1 MEKINLYNIKKKY
14 LMDLIQKSSDMMR
27 ELSMPNETEKCA
39 TLLKRLREET
49 FKVVIMGRFKVG
61 KSTFINAL
69 LGNGDMLPAKATP
82 CTAIINEVKYSKDE
96 RYAIIHFKHPIPT
109 PMPKLA
115 PNVKAYI
122 EKFAGKPVS
131 PIKIKPN
138 DINQFVVINDE
149 AEDQKEGTV
158 QAPFEKAEIFWDLPL
173 CEQGVEIIDTP
184 GLEENIARTIVT
196 KSYLTQADAIVF
208 VLDCNALCSESEKES
223 IQEDVQSAGHDYA
236 IFVCNRINQIKDK
249 DKDELKSRAYK
260 MLQDKTQLGREGV
273 VFIDAETAKDSKA
286 ANDMDKYAQTGM
298 PEFEEQLSKVLV
310 NKRGNIKLA
319 QPAKQL
325 ESAIEYAL
333 VTAIPNE
340 RQMLSTSTAEIQKR
354 LQQELPNLENLR
366 RRKELLIVQLETEI
380 KEICRETEQLLQ
392 QHFNGIS
399 SCMPKIVNGIVC
411 DSHVTWN
418 PFKAKQSVK
427 DFTNELI
434 EKLQRKLT
442 KDTDEWQKA
451 ELEVF
456 ISSKLQKLADKFQ
469 TKLTDIFIEIEKV
482 KLRIAGL
489 SDADNPTTAE
499 RVSAS
504 VIGLLTGVG
513 FVATGV
519 GGALGFSKEFVTVLA
534 AQIAAGVI
542 LSWYIGITNPFTIV
556 MMLAIAFKG
565 AEWAMGKAEEKIRNK
580 IGEQVQTQLLEEKE
594 ESIRKAVD
602 VIKQQ
607 LENGKANVLE
617 AIDNEL
623 LSVEKMV
630 EQIKREKDAGE
641 QNVKVKL
648 AQLDSKAATFRGL
661 LANLQSFITNMQKQD
676 IDFEPLPMPDE
687 VPSNENPSQDNPTP
701 SPQGNEEN
709 IPTSDKPVLPE
720 ESDDKVECTNPA
732 CVNYKKKVLPAGTK
746 FCSEC
751 GCAIV
756 KEVKPEP
763 DKKDERIACPNP
775 ACKNHTQKVL
785 SPNTKFCPECGTKI
799 VVQQN
804 NPQPQQSSN
813 STYVIDPKL
822 DKFEKDGVVYIKAL
836 NHKHGDNECGGEVYI
851 GDNAIVMCGKCGVT
865 KRITDWY
872 LLNGSDVL
880 TNNKISIVTTKQR
893 TTLDTNLAY
902 NWGTL
907 PSMGRKWL
915 RKFASNFDD
924 YFNEF

>member
-122 EKFAGKPVS
+122 EKFADKPVS

-208 VLDCNALCSESEKES
+208 VLDCNALCSESEKEA

-286 ANDMDKYAQTGM
+286 MNDMAKYAQTGM
-298 PEFEEQLSKVLV
+298 LEFEDQLSKVLV

-333 VTAIPNE
+333 ATAIPNE

-366 RRKELLIVQLETEI
+366 RHKELLIVQLETEI
-380 KEICRETEQLLQ
+380 KEIVRDTENLLQ
-392 QHFNGIS
+392 QRFNSIS
-399 SCMPKIVNGIVC
+399 ADMPKLVNGIIC
-411 DSHVTWN
+411 DNHVSWN
-418 PFKAKQSVK
+418 PFKAKESVK
-427 DFTNELI
+427 KFTDELI
-434 EKLQRKLT
+434 EKLQRRLT
-442 KDTDEWQKA
+442 SEQEDWQKID
-451 ELEVF
+451 LEPF
-456 ISSKLQKLADKFQ
+456 IEKKLQHLAAKFQ
-469 TKLTDIFIEIEKV
+469 SKITEILVEIENI

-489 SDADNPTTAE
+489 SNGDNPNSFE
-499 RVSAS
+499 RISAT
-504 VIGLLTGVG
+504 VIGYLSGGIGGAV
-513 FVATGV
+513 V
-519 GGALGFSKEFVTVLA
+519 GGALGFSQEFITILA
-534 AQIAAGVI
+534 AQIAVGVV
-542 LSWYIGITNPFTIV
+542 LGTLIGLTNPFTIV
-556 MMLAIAFKG
+556 MMLAVAFKG
-565 AEWAMGKAEEKIRNK
+565 VNWATGKVEDKIRTK
-580 IGEQVQTQLLEEKE
+580 ISEQVQSQLLEEKE

-617 AIDNEL
+617 AIDAEL

-641 QNVKVKL
+641 HNVKVKL

-676 IDFEPLPMPDE
+676 IDFEPLPMADE
-687 VPSNENPSQDNPTP
+687 VPSNENLSQDNPTP
-701 SPQGNEEN
+701 SLQGNEEN

-720 ESDDKVECTNPA
+720 ESEDKVECTNPA
-732 CVNYKKKVLPAGTK
+732 CVNYKKKVLPADTK
-746 FCSEC
+746 FCPEC
-751 GCAIV
+751 GSAIV

-763 DKKDERIACPNP
+763 EEKDDKIVCPNP
-775 ACKNHTQKVL
+775 ECKNHHQKVL
-785 SPNTKFCPECGTKI
+785 APNTKFCPECGTKI
-799 VVQQN
+799 VA
-804 NPQPQQSSN
+804 QSNEPEPTSP
-813 STYVIDPKL
+813 TYVIDPKL
-822 DKFEKDGVVYIKAL
+822 DKYEKDGVVYYKVA
-836 NHKHGDNECGGEVYI
+836 NYKHGDNDCGGDIYI
-851 GDNAIVMCGKCGVT
+851 GDNAIAICGKCG
-865 KRITDWY
+865 KQKHFRYW
-872 LLNGSDVL
+872 LLADNNTNQGFPLLFCSDVIQGRIDISIISSVISKAGL
-880 TNNKISIVTTKQR
+880 KWFNICTNKI
-893 TTLDTNLAY
+893 LEN
-902 NWGTL
+902 
-907 PSMGRKWL
+907 
-915 RKFASNFDD
+915 
-924 YFNEF
+924 

>member
-14 LMDLIQKSSDMMR
+14 LLDLIQQSSGMMQG
-27 ELSMPNETEKCA
+27 LSMPNETEKCA
-39 TLLKRLREET
+39 TLLKRLREDT

-69 LGNGDMLPAKATP
+69 LGNGEILPAKATP

-115 PNVKAYI
+115 PKVKAYI
-122 EKFAGKPVS
+122 EKFAGKPVN
-131 PIKIKPN
+131 PIKIKPE

-158 QAPFEKAEIFWDLPL
+158 QAPFERAEIFWDLPL

-196 KSYLTQADAIVF
+196 KSYLSQADAIVF
-208 VLDCNALCSESEKES
+208 VLDCNALYSESEKGA
-223 IQEDVQSAGHDYA
+223 IQEDVLSAGHEYA

-249 DKDELKSRAYK
+249 DKEELKGRAYK
-260 MLQDKTQLGREGV
+260 MLQDKTRLGKEGI
-273 VFIDAETAKDSKA
+273 VFVNAEAAKDSKA
-286 ANDMDKYAQTGM
+286 VNDMDKYAQTGM
-298 PEFEEQLSKVLV
+298 LEFEEQLSKVLV
-310 NKRGNIKLA
+310 NKRGNIKLV

-333 VTAIPNE
+333 ATAIPNE
-340 RQMLSTSTAEIQKR
+340 RQMLSTSTDEIQKR
-354 LQQELPNLENLR
+354 LQKELPNLENLR
-366 RRKELLIVQLETEI
+366 RQKEYLTIQLDTEI
-380 KEICRETEQLLQ
+380 KEICRETELLLQ
-392 QHFNGIS
+392 QHFNVIS
-399 SCMPKIVNGIVC
+399 SNMPRIVNGIVC
-411 DSHVTWN
+411 VSHVTWN

-442 KDTDEWQKA
+442 KDTDEWQKS

-469 TKLTDIFIEIEKV
+469 TKITDIFIEIEKV

-513 FVATGV
+513 FIATGV

-565 AEWAMGKAEEKIRNK
+565 AQWAMGKAEEKIRNK
-580 IGEQVQTQLLEEKE
+580 IGEQVQAQLLEEKE
-594 ESIRKAVD
+594 ESIRKAVA
-602 VIKQQ
+602 VIREK
-607 LENGKANVLE
+607 LEQGSENVFT

-623 LSVEKMV
+623 QSVEKLV
-630 EQIKREKDAGE
+630 EQIKREKEAGE
-641 QNVKVKL
+641 QSVKAKL
-648 AQLDSKAATFRGL
+648 AQLDQKATTFRGL

-676 IDFEPLPMPDE
+676 IDFEPLPMPVE
-687 VPSNENPSQDNPTP
+687 VPANEVPPQDGLPPLPENPPSDSQSHDEQKNHT
-701 SPQGNEEN
+701 
-709 IPTSDKPVLPE
+709 
-720 ESDDKVECTNPA
+720 DDGEKLECSNPA
-732 CVNYKKKVLPAGTK
+732 CVNYRKKVLPAN
-746 FCSEC
+746 S
-751 GCAIV
+751 
-756 KEVKPEP
+756 
-763 DKKDERIACPNP
+763 
-775 ACKNHTQKVL
+775 
-785 SPNTKFCPECGTKI
+785 KFCPECGTKI

-822 DKFEKDGVVYIKAL
+822 DKFEKDGVEYYKVP
-836 NHKHGDNECGGEVYI
+836 NHKHGDNDCGGDIYI
-851 GDNAIVMCGKCGVT
+851 GDNATIVCGKCGET
-865 KRITDWY
+865 KRVIYWHP
-872 LLNGSDVL
+872 
-880 TNNKISIVTTKQR
+880 IHQ
-893 TTLDTNLAY
+893 TLDEDKYTMLTTTDRKILSDPNIAY
-902 NWGTL
+902 NWVGLL
-907 PSMGRKWL
+907 PLGRKWL
-915 RKFASNFDD
+915 RRYTANLDD
-924 YFNEF
+924 YFNDANFYNE

>member
-1 MEKINLYNIKKKY
+1 
-14 LMDLIQKSSDMMR
+14 MDLIQKSSDMMR

-208 VLDCNALCSESEKES
+208 VLDCNALCSESEKEA

-286 ANDMDKYAQTGM
+286 MNDMAKYAQTGM

-333 VTAIPNE
+333 ATAIPNE

-366 RRKELLIVQLETEI
+366 RHKELLIVQLETEI

-641 QNVKVKL
+641 HNVKVKL

-720 ESDDKVECTNPA
+720 ESEDKVECTNPA
-732 CVNYKKKVLPAGTK
+732 CVNYKKKVLPADTK
-746 FCSEC
+746 FCPEC
-751 GCAIV
+751 GCATV

-822 DKFEKDGVVYIKAL
+822 DKFEKDGVVYYKVP
-836 NHKHGDNECGGEVYI
+836 NHKHGDNDCGGDIYI
-851 GDNAIVMCGKCGVT
+851 GDNATIVCGKCGET
-865 KRITDWY
+865 KRVIYWHP
-872 LLNGSDVL
+872 
-880 TNNKISIVTTKQR
+880 IHH
-893 TTLDTNLAY
+893 TLDEDKYTMLTTTDRKIISDPNIAY
-902 NWGTL
+902 NWVGLL
-907 PSMGRKWL
+907 PLDRKWL
-915 RKFASNFDD
+915 RRYTANLDD
-924 YFNEF
+924 YFNDANFYNV

>member
-14 LMDLIQKSSDMMR
+14 LLDLIQKASSMMQG
-27 ELSMPNETEKCA
+27 LNMPNETEKCA

-115 PNVKAYI
+115 PKVKAYI
-122 EKFAGKPVS
+122 EKFAGKPVN
-131 PIKIKPN
+131 PIKIKPE

-158 QAPFEKAEIFWDLPL
+158 QSPFERAEIFWDLPL

-208 VLDCNALCSESEKES
+208 VLDCNALYSESEKEA
-223 IQEDVQSAGHDYA
+223 IQEDVLSAGHEYA

-249 DKDELKSRAYK
+249 DKEELKGRAYK
-260 MLQDKTQLGREGV
+260 MLQDKTRLGKEGV
-273 VFIDAETAKDSKA
+273 IFVDAETAKESKVV
-286 ANDMDKYAQTGM
+286 NDTDKYAQTGM
-298 PEFEEQLSKVLV
+298 LEFEEQLSKVLV
-310 NKRGNIKLA
+310 NKRGSIKLV

-333 VTAIPNE
+333 ATAIPNE
-340 RQMLSTSTAEIQKR
+340 RQMLGTSTAEIQNR
-354 LQQELPNLENLR
+354 LQKELPNLENLR
-366 RRKELLIVQLETEI
+366 RQKELLTIQLDTEI
-380 KEICRETEQLLQ
+380 KEICRETELLLQ
-392 QHFNGIS
+392 QHFNAIS
-399 SCMPKIVNGIVC
+399 ADIPKLVNGIAC
-411 DSHVTWN
+411 NNHVTWN

-434 EKLQRKLT
+434 ENLQRKLT
-442 KDTDEWQKA
+442 KDTEEWQKT

-456 ISSKLQKLADKFQ
+456 ISSKLQKLADRFQ
-469 TKLTDIFIEIEKV
+469 TRLTSIFIEIEKV

-513 FVATGV
+513 FIATGV

-542 LSWYIGITNPFTIV
+542 LSWYIGITNPFTLV

-565 AEWAMGKAEEKIRNK
+565 AQWAMGKAEEKIRNK
-580 IGEQVQTQLLEEKE
+580 IGEQVQAQLIEEKE
-594 ESIRKAVD
+594 ENIRKAVA
-602 VIKQQ
+602 VIREK
-607 LENGKANVLE
+607 LEQGSANVFA

-623 LSVEKMV
+623 HSVEKLV
-630 EQIKREKDAGE
+630 EQIKREKEAGE
-641 QNVKVKL
+641 QNVKTRL
-648 AQLDSKAATFRGL
+648 AQLEQKATTFRGL

-676 IDFEPLPMPDE
+676 IDFEPLPMPGE
-687 VPSNENPSQDNPTP
+687 VPSDEIPLQDLPENPPSDSQ
-701 SPQGNEEN
+701 SRNEQK
-709 IPTSDKPVLPE
+709 DHA
-720 ESDDKVECTNPA
+720 DDGEKVECSNPA
-732 CVNYKKKVLPAGTK
+732 CVNYRKKVLLADTK
-746 FCSEC
+746 FCPEC

-756 KEVKPEP
+756 RDVAPEPEVK
-763 DKKDERIACPNP
+763 DEKIACPNP
-775 ACKNHTQKVL
+775 ECKNHHQNVL
-785 SPNTKFCPECGTKI
+785 SPTTKFCPECGTKI
-799 VVQQN
+799 DAQQN
-804 NPQPQQSSN
+804 NPQPQQPAKPSN
-813 STYVIDPKL
+813 PTYVIDPKL
-822 DKFEKDGVVYIKAL
+822 DKFEKDGVVYYKVASANQDEE
-836 NHKHGDNECGGEVYI
+836 NHSLCYHEENGCGGEMYLGNNGVLI
-851 GDNAIVMCGKCGVT
+851 CGKCGEKKKLEYNVNVLNVAS
-865 KRITDWY
+865 KILRCQNADMQWY
-872 LLNGSDVL
+872 IRLLSEL
-880 TNNKISIVTTKQR
+880 KK
-893 TTLDTNLAY
+893 
-902 NWGTL
+902 
-907 PSMGRKWL
+907 
-915 RKFASNFDD
+915 
-924 YFNEF
+924 

>member
-14 LMDLIQKSSDMMR
+14 LMDLIQKSSDMMK

-39 TLLKRLREET
+39 TLLKRLREDT

-131 PIKIKPN
+131 PIKIKPG
-138 DINQFVVINDE
+138 DIDRFVVINDE

-184 GLEENIARTIVT
+184 GLEENIARTIIT

-223 IQEDVQSAGHDYA
+223 IKEDIQSAGHDYA

-249 DKDELKSRAYK
+249 DKEELKSRAYK
-260 MLQDKTQLGREGV
+260 MLQDKTQLGREGI

-286 ANDMDKYAQTGM
+286 ANDMGKYAQTGM
-298 PEFEEQLSKVLV
+298 PEFEEQLSRVLV

-333 VTAIPNE
+333 ATAIPNE

-366 RRKELLIVQLETEI
+366 RRKELLIIQLETEI
-380 KEICRETEQLLQ
+380 KEIVRDTETLLQ
-392 QHFNGIS
+392 QRFNSIS
-399 SCMPKIVNGIVC
+399 ADMPKLVNGIIC
-411 DSHVTWN
+411 DNHVSWN
-418 PFKAKQSVK
+418 PFKAKESVK
-427 DFTNELI
+427 KFTDELI
-434 EKLQRKLT
+434 EKLQKRLT
-442 KDTDEWQKA
+442 SEQEDWQKID
-451 ELEVF
+451 LEPF
-456 ISSKLQKLADKFQ
+456 IANKLQHLATKFQ
-469 TKLTDIFIEIEKV
+469 SKIAEIFVEIENI

-489 SDADNPTTAE
+489 SNGDNPNSFE
-499 RVSAS
+499 RISAT
-504 VIGLLTGVG
+504 VIGYLSGGIGGAV
-513 FVATGV
+513 V
-519 GGALGFSKEFVTVLA
+519 GGALGFSKEFITILA
-534 AQIAAGVI
+534 AQIAVGVV
-542 LSWYIGITNPFTIV
+542 LGTLIGLTNPFTIV
-556 MMLAIAFKG
+556 MMLAVAFKG
-565 AEWAMGKAEEKIRNK
+565 VNWATGKVEDKIRTK
-580 IGEQVQTQLLEEKE
+580 ISEQVQAQLLEEKE

-607 LENGKANVLE
+607 LKNGKANVLE

-687 VPSNENPSQDNPTP
+687 VPSNENPSQDNSTP

-720 ESDDKVECTNPA
+720 ESEDKVECTNPA

-746 FCSEC
+746 FCPEC
-751 GCAIV
+751 GSAIV
-756 KEVKPEP
+756 KKAEKPVSAENEE
-763 DKKDERIACPNP
+763 KIACPNP

-804 NPQPQQSSN
+804 NPQPQQPSN
-813 STYVIDPKL
+813 STHVIDPKL
-822 DKFEKDGVVYIKAL
+822 DKFEKDGVEYYRVASANQDEE
-836 NHKHGDNECGGEVYI
+836 NHSLCYHEENGCGGEMYLGNNGVLI
-851 GDNAIVMCGKCGVT
+851 CGKCGKKKKLEYNEHVMRT
-865 KRITDWY
+865 ISKLLREQKVNMTWY
-872 LLNGSDVL
+872 IEFVGNLNI
-880 TNNKISIVTTKQR
+880 NN
-893 TTLDTNLAY
+893 
-902 NWGTL
+902 
-907 PSMGRKWL
+907 
-915 RKFASNFDD
+915 
-924 YFNEF
+924 

>member
-14 LMDLIQKSSDMMR
+14 LLDLIQQSSVMMQG
-27 ELSMPNETEKCA
+27 LSMPNETEKCA
-39 TLLKRLREET
+39 TLLKRLREDT

-69 LGNGDMLPAKATP
+69 LGNGEILPAKATP

-115 PNVKAYI
+115 PKVKAYI
-122 EKFAGKPVS
+122 EKFAGKPVN
-131 PIKIKPN
+131 PIKIKPE

-158 QAPFEKAEIFWDLPL
+158 QAPFERAEIFWDLPL

-196 KSYLTQADAIVF
+196 KSYLSQADAIVF
-208 VLDCNALCSESEKES
+208 VLDCNALYSESEKGA
-223 IQEDVQSAGHDYA
+223 IQEDVLSAGHEYA

-249 DKDELKSRAYK
+249 DKEELKGRAYK
-260 MLQDKTQLGREGV
+260 MLQDKTRLGKEGI
-273 VFIDAETAKDSKA
+273 VFVNAEAAKDSKA
-286 ANDMDKYAQTGM
+286 VNDMDKYAQTGM

-310 NKRGNIKLA
+310 NKRGNIKLV

-333 VTAIPNE
+333 ATAIPNE
-340 RQMLSTSTAEIQKR
+340 RQMLSTSTDEIQKR
-354 LQQELPNLENLR
+354 LQKELPNLENLR
-366 RRKELLIVQLETEI
+366 RQKEYLTIQLDTEI
-380 KEICRETEQLLQ
+380 KEICRETELLLQ
-392 QHFNGIS
+392 QHFNVIS
-399 SCMPKIVNGIVC
+399 SNMPRIVNGIVC
-411 DSHVTWN
+411 VSHVTWN

-442 KDTDEWQKA
+442 KDTDEWQKS

-469 TKLTDIFIEIEKV
+469 TKITDIFIEIEKV

-513 FVATGV
+513 FIATGV

-565 AEWAMGKAEEKIRNK
+565 AQWAMGKAEEKIRNK
-580 IGEQVQTQLLEEKE
+580 IGEQVQAQLLEEKE
-594 ESIRKAVD
+594 ESIRKAVA
-602 VIKQQ
+602 VIREK
-607 LENGKANVLE
+607 LEQGSENVFA

-623 LSVEKMV
+623 QSVEKLV
-630 EQIKREKDAGE
+630 EQIKREKEAGE
-641 QNVKVKL
+641 QSVKAKL
-648 AQLDSKAATFRGL
+648 AQLDQKATTFRGL

-676 IDFEPLPMPDE
+676 IDFEPLPMPGE
-687 VPSNENPSQDNPTP
+687 VPVNEVPPQDGLPPS
-701 SPQGNEEN
+701 SEN
-709 IPTSDKPVLPE
+709 LPIDSQSHDE
-720 ESDDKVECTNPA
+720 QKNHTDDGEKLECSNPA
-732 CVNYKKKVLPAGTK
+732 CVNYRKKVLPVDTK
-746 FCSEC
+746 FCPEC
-751 GCAIV
+751 GSAIV
-756 KEVKPEP
+756 KDIPLEPEVK
-763 DKKDERIACPNP
+763 DEKIACPNP
-775 ACKNHTQKVL
+775 ECKNHHQKVL
-785 SPNTKFCPECGTKI
+785 LPTTKFCPECGTKI

-822 DKFEKDGVVYIKAL
+822 DKFEKDGVVYYKVASANQDEE
-836 NHKHGDNECGGEVYI
+836 NHSLCYHEENGCGGEMYLGNNGVLI
-851 GDNAIVMCGKCGVT
+851 CGKCGEK
-865 KRITDWY
+865 KRLEYNVNVLNVASKILRCQNADMQWY
-872 LLNGSDVL
+872 IRLLSEL
-880 TNNKISIVTTKQR
+880 KK
-893 TTLDTNLAY
+893 
-902 NWGTL
+902 
-907 PSMGRKWL
+907 
-915 RKFASNFDD
+915 
-924 YFNEF
+924 

>member
-14 LMDLIQKSSDMMR
+14 LLDLIQQSSVMMQG
-27 ELSMPNETEKCA
+27 LSMPNETEKCA
-39 TLLKRLREET
+39 TLLKRLREDT

-69 LGNGDMLPAKATP
+69 LGNGEILPAKATP

-115 PNVKAYI
+115 PKVKAYI
-122 EKFAGKPVS
+122 EKFAGKPVN
-131 PIKIKPN
+131 PIKIKPE

-158 QAPFEKAEIFWDLPL
+158 QAPFERAEIFWDLPL

-196 KSYLTQADAIVF
+196 KSYLSQADAIVF
-208 VLDCNALCSESEKES
+208 VLDCNALYSESEKGA
-223 IQEDVQSAGHDYA
+223 IQEDVLSAGHEYA

-249 DKDELKSRAYK
+249 DKEELKGRAYK
-260 MLQDKTQLGREGV
+260 MLQDKTRLGKEGI
-273 VFIDAETAKDSKA
+273 VFVNAEAAKDSKA
-286 ANDMDKYAQTGM
+286 VNDMDKYAQTGM
-298 PEFEEQLSKVLV
+298 LEFEEQLSKVLV
-310 NKRGNIKLA
+310 NKRGNIKLV

-333 VTAIPNE
+333 ATAIPNE
-340 RQMLSTSTAEIQKR
+340 RQMLSTSTDEIQKR
-354 LQQELPNLENLR
+354 LQKELPNLENLR
-366 RRKELLIVQLETEI
+366 RQKEYLTIQLDTEI
-380 KEICRETEQLLQ
+380 KEICRETELLLQ
-392 QHFNGIS
+392 QHFNVIS
-399 SCMPKIVNGIVC
+399 SNMPRIVNGIVC
-411 DSHVTWN
+411 VSHVTWN

-442 KDTDEWQKA
+442 KDTDEWQKS

-469 TKLTDIFIEIEKV
+469 TKITDIFIEIEKV

-513 FVATGV
+513 FIATGV

-565 AEWAMGKAEEKIRNK
+565 AQWAMGKAEEKIRNK
-580 IGEQVQTQLLEEKE
+580 IGEQVQAQLLEEKE
-594 ESIRKAVD
+594 ESIRKAVA
-602 VIKQQ
+602 VIREK
-607 LENGKANVLE
+607 LEQGSENVFA

-623 LSVEKMV
+623 QSVEKLV
-630 EQIKREKDAGE
+630 EQIKREKEAGE
-641 QNVKVKL
+641 QSVKAKL
-648 AQLDSKAATFRGL
+648 AQLDQKATTFRGL

-676 IDFEPLPMPDE
+676 IDFEPLPIPGEVPVNE
-687 VPSNENPSQDNPTP
+687 VPSQDGLSPLPENPPSDSQSYNGQKDQT
-701 SPQGNEEN
+701 
-709 IPTSDKPVLPE
+709 
-720 ESDDKVECTNPA
+720 DDGEKLECSNPA
-732 CVNYKKKVLPAGTK
+732 CVNYRKKVLPVDTK
-746 FCSEC
+746 FCPEC
-751 GCAIV
+751 GSAIV
-756 KEVKPEP
+756 KDVKPEP
-763 DKKDERIACPNP
+763 EEKDDKIACPNP
-775 ACKNHTQKVL
+775 ECKNHHQKVL
-785 SPNTKFCPECGTKI
+785 APNTKFCPECGTKI
-799 VVQQN
+799 VA
-804 NPQPQQSSN
+804 QSNEPEQTS
-813 STYVIDPKL
+813 STYVINPKL
-822 DKFEKDGVVYIKAL
+822 DKYEKDGVVYYKVASANQDEE
-836 NHKHGDNECGGEVYI
+836 NHSLCYHEDNGCGGEMYLGNNGALI
-851 GDNAIVMCGKCGVT
+851 CGKCGKKKKLEYNEHVMRT
-865 KRITDWY
+865 ISKLLREQKVNMTWY
-872 LLNGSDVL
+872 IEFVGNLNI
-880 TNNKISIVTTKQR
+880 NN
-893 TTLDTNLAY
+893 
-902 NWGTL
+902 
-907 PSMGRKWL
+907 
-915 RKFASNFDD
+915 
-924 YFNEF
+924 

>member
-14 LMDLIQKSSDMMR
+14 LLDLIQQSSGMMQG
-27 ELSMPNETEKCA
+27 LSMPNETEKCA
-39 TLLKRLREET
+39 TLLKRLREDT

-69 LGNGDMLPAKATP
+69 LGNGEILPAKATP

-115 PNVKAYI
+115 PKVKAYI
-122 EKFAGKPVS
+122 EKFAGKPVN
-131 PIKIKPN
+131 PIKIKPE

-158 QAPFEKAEIFWDLPL
+158 QAPFERAEIFWDLPL

-196 KSYLTQADAIVF
+196 KSYLSQADAIVF
-208 VLDCNALCSESEKES
+208 VLDCNALYSESEKGA
-223 IQEDVQSAGHDYA
+223 IQEDVLSAGHEYA

-249 DKDELKSRAYK
+249 DKEELKGRAYK
-260 MLQDKTQLGREGV
+260 MLQDKTRLGKEGI
-273 VFIDAETAKDSKA
+273 VFVNAEAAKDSKA
-286 ANDMDKYAQTGM
+286 VNDMDKYAQTGM
-298 PEFEEQLSKVLV
+298 LEFEEQLSKVLV
-310 NKRGNIKLA
+310 NKRGNIKLV

-333 VTAIPNE
+333 ATAIPNE
-340 RQMLSTSTAEIQKR
+340 RQMLSTATDEIQKR
-354 LQQELPNLENLR
+354 LQKELPNLENLR
-366 RRKELLIVQLETEI
+366 RQKEYLTIQLDTEI
-380 KEICRETEQLLQ
+380 KEICRETELLLQ
-392 QHFNGIS
+392 QHFNVIS
-399 SCMPKIVNGIVC
+399 SNMPRIVNGIVC

-442 KDTDEWQKA
+442 KDTDEWQKS

-469 TKLTDIFIEIEKV
+469 TKITDIFIEIEKV

-513 FVATGV
+513 FIATGV

-565 AEWAMGKAEEKIRNK
+565 AQWAMGKAEEKIRNK
-580 IGEQVQTQLLEEKE
+580 IGEQVQAQLLEEKE
-594 ESIRKAVD
+594 ESIRKAVA
-602 VIKQQ
+602 VIREK
-607 LENGKANVLE
+607 LEQGSENVFA

-623 LSVEKMV
+623 QSVEKLV
-630 EQIKREKDAGE
+630 EQIKREKEAGE
-641 QNVKVKL
+641 QSVKAKL
-648 AQLDSKAATFRGL
+648 AQLDQKATTFRGL
-661 LANLQSFITNMQKQD
+661 LANLQSFITNMQNQD
-676 IDFEPLPMPDE
+676 INFEPLPMPGE
-687 VPSNENPSQDNPTP
+687 VPANEVPPQDGLPPLPENPPSDSQSHDGQKDQT
-701 SPQGNEEN
+701 
-709 IPTSDKPVLPE
+709 
-720 ESDDKVECTNPA
+720 DDGEKLECSNPA
-732 CVNYKKKVLPAGTK
+732 CVNYRKKVLPADTK
-746 FCSEC
+746 FCPEC
-751 GCAIV
+751 GGAIV
-756 KEVKPEP
+756 KDIPLEPEVK
-763 DKKDERIACPNP
+763 DEKIACPNP
-775 ACKNHTQKVL
+775 ECKNHHQKVL
-785 SPNTKFCPECGTKI
+785 SPTTKFCPECGTKI

-822 DKFEKDGVVYIKAL
+822 DKFEKDGVEYYKVASANQDEE
-836 NHKHGDNECGGEVYI
+836 NHSLCYHEENGCGGEMYLGNNGVLI
-851 GDNAIVMCGKCGVT
+851 CGKCGEKKKVQHSQQIRLIAADIIQKEDVDT
-865 KRITDWY
+865 QWFIE
-872 LLNGSDVL
+872 LLASI
-880 TNNKISIVTTKQR
+880 NKIK
-893 TTLDTNLAY
+893 
-902 NWGTL
+902 
-907 PSMGRKWL
+907 
-915 RKFASNFDD
+915 
-924 YFNEF
+924 

>member
-14 LMDLIQKSSDMMR
+14 LMDLIQKSSVMMQG
-27 ELSMPNETEKCA
+27 LSMPNETEKCA
-39 TLLKRLREET
+39 TLLKRLREDT

-69 LGNGDMLPAKATP
+69 LGNGEILPAKATP

-115 PNVKAYI
+115 PKVKAYI
-122 EKFAGKPVS
+122 EKFAGKPVN
-131 PIKIKPN
+131 PIKIKPE

-158 QAPFEKAEIFWDLPL
+158 QAPFERAEIFWDLPL

-196 KSYLTQADAIVF
+196 KSYLSQADAIVF
-208 VLDCNALCSESEKES
+208 VLDCNALYSESEKGA
-223 IQEDVQSAGHDYA
+223 IQEDVLSAGHEYA

-249 DKDELKSRAYK
+249 DKEELKGRAYK
-260 MLQDKTQLGREGV
+260 MLQDKTRLGKEGI
-273 VFIDAETAKDSKA
+273 VFVNAEAAKDSKA
-286 ANDMDKYAQTGM
+286 VNDMDKYAQTGM

-310 NKRGNIKLA
+310 NKRGNIKLV

-333 VTAIPNE
+333 ATAIPNE
-340 RQMLSTSTAEIQKR
+340 RQMLSTATDEIQKR
-354 LQQELPNLENLR
+354 LQKELPNLENLR
-366 RRKELLIVQLETEI
+366 RQKEYLTIQLDTEI
-380 KEICRETEQLLQ
+380 KEICRETELLLQ
-392 QHFNGIS
+392 QHFNVIS
-399 SCMPKIVNGIVC
+399 SNMPRIVNGIVC
-411 DSHVTWN
+411 VSHVTWN

-442 KDTDEWQKA
+442 KDTDEWQKS

-469 TKLTDIFIEIEKV
+469 TKITDIFIEIEKV

-513 FVATGV
+513 FIATGV

-565 AEWAMGKAEEKIRNK
+565 AQWAMGKAEEKIRNK
-580 IGEQVQTQLLEEKE
+580 IGEQVQAQLLEEKE
-594 ESIRKAVD
+594 ESIRKAVA
-602 VIKQQ
+602 VIREK
-607 LENGKANVLE
+607 LEQGSENVFA

-623 LSVEKMV
+623 QSVEKLV
-630 EQIKREKDAGE
+630 EQIKREKEAGE
-641 QNVKVKL
+641 QSVKAKL
-648 AQLDSKAATFRGL
+648 AQLDQKATTFRGL

-676 IDFEPLPMPDE
+676 IDFEPLPMPGEVPANE
-687 VPSNENPSQDNPTP
+687 VPSQDCLPPLPENPPIDSQSHDEQKNHT
-701 SPQGNEEN
+701 
-709 IPTSDKPVLPE
+709 
-720 ESDDKVECTNPA
+720 DDGEKLECSNPA
-732 CVNYKKKVLPAGTK
+732 CVNYRKKVLPANSK
-746 FCSEC
+746 FCPEC
-751 GCAIV
+751 GSAIV
-756 KEVKPEP
+756 KDIPLEPEVK
-763 DKKDERIACPNP
+763 DEKIACPNP
-775 ACKNHTQKVL
+775 ECKNHHQKVL
-785 SPNTKFCPECGTKI
+785 SPTTKFCPECGTKI

-822 DKFEKDGVVYIKAL
+822 DKFEKDGVVYYKVASANQDKE
-836 NHKHGDNECGGEVYI
+836 NHSLCYHEENGCGGEMYLGNNGI
-851 GDNAIVMCGKCGVT
+851 LICEKCGEKKKLEYCENVMKIAGQLLREQKVNMT
-865 KRITDWY
+865 WY
-872 LLNGSDVL
+872 IEFVGNLNI
-880 TNNKISIVTTKQR
+880 NN
-893 TTLDTNLAY
+893 
-902 NWGTL
+902 
-907 PSMGRKWL
+907 
-915 RKFASNFDD
+915 
-924 YFNEF
+924 

>member
-158 QAPFEKAEIFWDLPL
+158 QAPFEKAEIYWDLPL

-442 KDTDEWQKA
+442 KDTDEWQKS

-617 AIDNEL
+617 AIDAEL

-648 AQLDSKAATFRGL
+648 AQLDGKAATFRGL

-701 SPQGNEEN
+701 SLQGNEEN

-720 ESDDKVECTNPA
+720 ESEDKVECTNPA
-732 CVNYKKKVLPAGTK
+732 CVNYKKKVLPADTK
-746 FCSEC
+746 FCPEC
-751 GCAIV
+751 GSAIV

-763 DKKDERIACPNP
+763 EEKDDKIVCPNP
-775 ACKNHTQKVL
+775 ECKNHHQKVL
-785 SPNTKFCPECGTKI
+785 APNTKFCPECGTKI
-799 VVQQN
+799 VA
-804 NPQPQQSSN
+804 QSNEPEPTSP
-813 STYVIDPKL
+813 TYVIDPKL
-822 DKFEKDGVVYIKAL
+822 DKYEKDGVVYYKVA
-836 NHKHGDNECGGEVYI
+836 NYKHGDNDCGGDIYI
-851 GDNAIVMCGKCGVT
+851 GDNAIAICGKCG
-865 KRITDWY
+865 KQKHFRYW
-872 LLNGSDVL
+872 LLADNNTNQGFPLLFCSDVIQGRIDISIISSVISKAGL
-880 TNNKISIVTTKQR
+880 KWFNICTNKI
-893 TTLDTNLAY
+893 LEN
-902 NWGTL
+902 
-907 PSMGRKWL
+907 
-915 RKFASNFDD
+915 
-924 YFNEF
+924 

>member
-158 QAPFEKAEIFWDLPL
+158 QAPFEKAEIYWDLPL

-249 DKDELKSRAYK
+249 DKEELKSRAYK

-286 ANDMDKYAQTGM
+286 TNDMAKYAQTGM

-333 VTAIPNE
+333 ATAIPNE

-366 RRKELLIVQLETEI
+366 RHKELLIVQLETEI

-594 ESIRKAVD
+594 ESICKAVD

-641 QNVKVKL
+641 QNVKVKQ
-648 AQLDSKAATFRGL
+648 AQLDGKAATFRGL

-676 IDFEPLPMPDE
+676 IDFEPLPMPGEVPANE
-687 VPSNENPSQDNPTP
+687 VPSQDGLPPLSENPPINSQSYDGQKDHT
-701 SPQGNEEN
+701 
-709 IPTSDKPVLPE
+709 
-720 ESDDKVECTNPA
+720 DDGEKLECSNPA
-732 CVNYKKKVLPAGTK
+732 CVNYKKKVLPADTK
-746 FCSEC
+746 FCPEC
-751 GCAIV
+751 GSVIV
-756 KEVKPEP
+756 KKVPLEP
-763 DKKDERIACPNP
+763 GVKDEKIACPNP
-775 ACKNHTQKVL
+775 ECKNHHQKVL

-799 VVQQN
+799 VA
-804 NPQPQQSSN
+804 QSN
-813 STYVIDPKL
+813 EPEQTPLTYVIDPKL
-822 DKFEKDGVVYIKAL
+822 DKYERDGVVYYKVA
-836 NHKHGDNECGGEVYI
+836 NYKHGDNDCGGDIYI
-851 GDNAIVMCGKCGVT
+851 GDNAIAICGKCG
-865 KRITDWY
+865 KQKHFRYW
-872 LLNGSDVL
+872 LLADNNTNQGFPLLFCSDVIQGRIDISIISSVISKAGL
-880 TNNKISIVTTKQR
+880 KWFNICTNKI
-893 TTLDTNLAY
+893 LEN
-902 NWGTL
+902 
-907 PSMGRKWL
+907 
-915 RKFASNFDD
+915 
-924 YFNEF
+924 

>member
-14 LMDLIQKSSDMMR
+14 LMDLIQKSSDMMK

-158 QAPFEKAEIFWDLPL
+158 QAPFEKAEIYWDLPL

-208 VLDCNALCSESEKES
+208 VLDCNALCSESEKEA

-249 DKDELKSRAYK
+249 DKEELKSRAYR

-286 ANDMDKYAQTGM
+286 TNDMAKYAQTGM
-298 PEFEEQLSKVLV
+298 PKFEEQLSKVLV

-333 VTAIPNE
+333 ATAIPNE

-380 KEICRETEQLLQ
+380 KEIVRDTENLLQ
-392 QHFNGIS
+392 QRFNSIS
-399 SCMPKIVNGIVC
+399 ADMPKLVNGIIC
-411 DSHVTWN
+411 DNHVSWN
-418 PFKAKQSVK
+418 PFKAKESVK
-427 DFTNELI
+427 KFTDELI
-434 EKLQRKLT
+434 EKLQRRLT
-442 KDTDEWQKA
+442 GEQEDWQKID
-451 ELEVF
+451 LEPF
-456 ISSKLQKLADKFQ
+456 IGKKLQHLAAKFQ
-469 TKLTDIFIEIEKV
+469 SKITEIFVEIENI

-489 SDADNPTTAE
+489 SNGDNPNSFE
-499 RVSAS
+499 RISAT
-504 VIGLLTGVG
+504 VIGYLSGGIGGAV
-513 FVATGV
+513 V
-519 GGALGFSKEFVTVLA
+519 GGALGFSQEFITILA
-534 AQIAAGVI
+534 AQIAVGVV
-542 LSWYIGITNPFTIV
+542 LGTLIGLTNPFTIV
-556 MMLAIAFKG
+556 MMLAVAFKG
-565 AEWAMGKAEEKIRNK
+565 VNWATGKVEDKIRTK
-580 IGEQVQTQLLEEKE
+580 ISEQVQSQLLEEKE

-617 AIDNEL
+617 AIDAEL

-648 AQLDSKAATFRGL
+648 AQLDGKAATFRGL

-676 IDFEPLPMPDE
+676 IDFEPLPMPGEVPANE
-687 VPSNENPSQDNPTP
+687 VPSQDGLPPLSENPPSDSQSHDGQKEHTDN
-701 SPQGNEEN
+701 GE
-709 IPTSDKPVLPE
+709 KL
-720 ESDDKVECTNPA
+720 ECSNPA
-732 CVNYKKKVLPAGTK
+732 CVNYKKKVLPADTK
-746 FCSEC
+746 FCPEC
-751 GCAIV
+751 GSAIV
-756 KEVKPEP
+756 KEAEKLVPAENEEK
-763 DKKDERIACPNP
+763 IACPNP
-775 ACKNHTQKVL
+775 VCKNHHQKVL
-785 SPNTKFCPECGTKI
+785 APSTKFCPECGTKI
-799 VVQQN
+799 VA
-804 NPQPQQSSN
+804 QSN
-813 STYVIDPKL
+813 EAEQTPLTYVIDPKL
-822 DKFEKDGVVYIKAL
+822 DKYEKDGVVYYKLASANQDEE
-836 NHKHGDNECGGEVYI
+836 NHSLCYHEENGCGGEMYLGNNGMLI
-851 GDNAIVMCGKCGVT
+851 CGKCGEKKEAQHSLQIRLIAADIIQKEDVDT
-865 KRITDWY
+865 QWFIE
-872 LLNGSDVL
+872 LLASI
-880 TNNKISIVTTKQR
+880 NKIK
-893 TTLDTNLAY
+893 
-902 NWGTL
+902 
-907 PSMGRKWL
+907 
-915 RKFASNFDD
+915 
-924 YFNEF
+924 

>member
-158 QAPFEKAEIFWDLPL
+158 QAPFEKAEIYWDLPL

-208 VLDCNALCSESEKES
+208 VLDCNALCSESEKEA

-249 DKDELKSRAYK
+249 DKEELKSRAYR

-286 ANDMDKYAQTGM
+286 TNDMAKYAQTGM
-298 PEFEEQLSKVLV
+298 PKFEEQLSKVLV

-333 VTAIPNE
+333 ATAIPNE
-340 RQMLSTSTAEIQKR
+340 RQMLSTSTVEIQKR

-366 RRKELLIVQLETEI
+366 RHKELLIVQLETEI

-641 QNVKVKL
+641 QNVKVKQ
-648 AQLDSKAATFRGL
+648 AQLDGKAATFRGL

-720 ESDDKVECTNPA
+720 ESEDKVECTNPA
-732 CVNYKKKVLPAGTK
+732 CVNYKKKVLPADTK
-746 FCSEC
+746 FCPEC
-751 GCAIV
+751 GSVIV
-756 KEVKPEP
+756 KDVPLEP
-763 DKKDERIACPNP
+763 GVKDEKIACPNP
-775 ACKNHTQKVL
+775 ECKNHHQKVL

-799 VVQQN
+799 VA
-804 NPQPQQSSN
+804 QSN
-813 STYVIDPKL
+813 EPEQTPLTYVIDPKL
-822 DKFEKDGVVYIKAL
+822 DKYERDGVVYYKVA
-836 NHKHGDNECGGEVYI
+836 NYKHGDNDCGGDIYI
-851 GDNAIVMCGKCGVT
+851 GDNAIAICGKCG
-865 KRITDWY
+865 KQKHFRYW
-872 LLNGSDVL
+872 LLADNNTNQGFPLLFCSDVIQGRIDISIISSVISKAGL
-880 TNNKISIVTTKQR
+880 KWFNICTNKI
-893 TTLDTNLAY
+893 LEN
-902 NWGTL
+902 
-907 PSMGRKWL
+907 
-915 RKFASNFDD
+915 
-924 YFNEF
+924 